1 MGYGNN
7 LYPLVD
13 DEASR
18 CCDACNGPRHRRAR
32 PAPPREGATVAT
44 TMAVVMERVASR
56 AERQVSTELV
66 YLVVAAPLAEPR
78 RKHDLLRPA
87 AVNSRRRQFAF
98 APHARTAA

>member
-1 MGYGNN
+1 M
-7 LYPLVD
+7 
-13 DEASR
+13 
-18 CCDACNGPRHRRAR
+18 
-32 PAPPREGATVAT
+32 TT

-78 RKHDLLRPA
+78 RHHDLVRPA
-87 AVNSRRRQFAF
+87 AVNSRRRQLAF

>member
-32 PAPPREGATVAT
+32 PAPPREGATVTT
-44 TMAVVMERVASR
+44 TMAVVMERVTSR

-66 YLVVAAPLAEPR
+66 YLVVAVALANAR
-78 RKHDLLRPA
+78 RQHDLVRPA
-87 AVNSRRRQFAF
+87 AVNRRRRQLAS
-98 APHARTAA
+98 ATHARTAA